1 MTSTGRNVSVDPHR
15 ECYEGIGESYR
26 GHVNYTEGG
35 LECLFWD
42 HEKVKEVVRPSDY
55 EKYGLQENYC
65 RNPFSDSRPLCF
77 VNPDDSEHSF
87 YWDFCPIPDCNP
99 TTTLATTTP
108 TRTSRPSTAK
118 RHVTP
123 QLPRALSTTASSGP
137 SPAGTTVSLQP
148 GHTHARPSSRV
159 SRITQVTPHSGG
171 LLQKST
177 EKSAVEACRLDQFEC
192 GSDKRCISRQS
203 VCDNLVDCSDRSDE
217 EDCAFRCAADEFFC
231 DDLCYPTFFM
241 CDGWDDCEDGSDE
254 DQANCLTTSQPLAD
268 GGVDSGDQGGD
279 SNEQSQNIGDSEN
292 GDGLTGGRENDQ
304 NSSGIN
310 GDGDS
315 ASHSGTNG
323 TNEYQNDTRYEGNN
337 GTNLQDGGSHGNNSD
352 LHGSG
357 RGNGSQGN
365 GGQGNGGQG
374 NGGQGNGGQGNGG
387 QGNGGQGNGQQGH
400 GGGIYDGD
408 GKGIHNLSDYE
419 ELWLRFNL
427 TVKNATRLPCPC
439 FVFGRQLVGRSS
451 ASFVNVTVVFH
462 FVVTIV
468 MMRLTSHILE

>member
-1 MTSTGRNVSVDPHR
+1 MS
-15 ECYEGIGESYR
+15 
-26 GHVNYTEGG
+26 
-35 LECLFWD
+35 L
-42 HEKVKEVVRPSDY
+42 KVQEVVRPSDY

-87 YWDFCPIPDCNP
+87 YWDFCPIPNCNP

-108 TRTSRPSTAK
+108 TRTSSPTTAK

-123 QLPRALSTTASSGP
+123 QLPRALSTTASRGGP
-137 SPAGTTVSLQP
+137 SPAGITDSLQP

-231 DDLCYPTFFM
+231 DDLCYPSHFT

-254 DQANCLTTSQPLAD
+254 DPANCLTTSQPLPD

-292 GDGLTGGRENDQ
+292 GDGLTRGRENGTDHDQ

-357 RGNGSQGN
+357 RGSGGQGN
-365 GGQGNGGQG
+365 GGQVNGAQGNGGQG

-387 QGNGGQGNGQQGH
+387 QGNGGQGNGQQGNGQQGNGQQGN

-419 ELWLRFNL
+419 EIWLRFNL